1 LEELPPG
8 VRRDLDLEPGV
19 VGVLGGTRAE
29 KDSGFISFL
38 LFISPTTGRPT
49 DLQTRFK
56 ETRDCDLLEE
66 GLGLGGL
73 CGGHVAGQ
81 RPRHLVRDMF
91 SMKRGK

>member
-1 LEELPPG
+1 MQHYIGPAMGSLYDPLDEEGHLAGAPEG
-8 VRRDLDLEPGV
+8 GE
-19 VGVLGGTRAE
+19 LGGAAAGCE
-29 KDSGFISFL
+29 AG
-38 LFISPTTGRPT
+38 PGPGAGCGR
-49 DLQTRFK
+49 R
-56 ETRDCDLLEE
+56 LEE